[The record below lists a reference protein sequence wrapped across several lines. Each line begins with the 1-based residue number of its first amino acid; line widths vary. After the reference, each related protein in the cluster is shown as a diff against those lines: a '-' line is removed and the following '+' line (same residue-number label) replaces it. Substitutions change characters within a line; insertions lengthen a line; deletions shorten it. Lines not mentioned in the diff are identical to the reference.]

1 MLGTDACEGIS
12 INSFSKVRCNN
23 PQAYFDSININLQRN
38 KFEMLKAIVKNQTDI
53 LLVSAKLDDSLFQR
67 ANSVYTVLQLLIDL
81 AHTFEV
87 LKRYY

>member
-1 MLGTDACEGIS
+1 
-12 INSFSKVRCNN
+12 
-23 PQAYFDSININLQRN
+23 
-38 KFEMLKAIVKNQTDI
+38 MLKAIVKNQTDI